1 GNQEK
6 GIIKKGYSVEVDKL
20 RDVLRNGRQWI
31 LDLEEKEK
39 NATGIKSLKIKYN
52 KVFGYFIE
60 VTKPNLKFV
69 PKRYIRKQTLV
80 NSERYI
86 IDELK
91 EYENTVLGAEDRL
104 RKLEKNILE
113 QIKNFIEKYIK
124 DIQKTAAALAEL
136 DTLYSL
142 GEAASLYDYVK
153 PRMDAFSN
161 KVRIFNARHPVVER
175 AVGEEN
181 FVANDLI
188 LDSESN
194 MIMILTG
201 PNMSGKSTYLRQA
214 ALITIMAQM
223 GSFVPADEAE
233 LPLVDRVFTRIG
245 AVDDISSG
253 HSTFMVEMSEV
264 ADIINNATPS
274 SLIVLDEVGRGTST
288 YDGLSL
294 AWAIIE
300 YLSTSI
306 KAKTLFATHYHEL
319 TTLENKLPG
328 VKNYNVTVREMGS
341 KIVFLHKVV
350 QGGTDKSYGIQVARL
365 AGLPPDII
373 KGAEKVLENLE
384 SKKGETQESIPNQN
398 IMAKTNN
405 PLPLTIYDVISEIKE
420 IRIDRMTPLEAI
432 NRLDQIQSRI
442 RDGFHDWGEPVA
454 RNQSPK
460 NRSCK

>member
-1 GNQEK
+1 M
-6 GIIKKGYSVEVDKL
+6 D
-20 RDVLRNGRQWI
+20 
-31 LDLEEKEK
+31 
-39 NATGIKSLKIKYN
+39 A
-52 KVFGYFIE
+52 
-60 VTKPNLKFV
+60 
-69 PKRYIRKQTLV
+69 
-80 NSERYI
+80 
-86 IDELK
+86 
-91 EYENTVLGAEDRL
+91 
-104 RKLEKNILE
+104 
-113 QIKNFIEKYIK
+113 
-124 DIQKTAAALAEL
+124 
-136 DTLYSL
+136 LYSL
-142 GEAASLYDYVK
+142 GEAASLYDYAK

-274 SLIVLDEVGRGTST
+274 SLIILDEVGRGTST

-398 IMAKTNN
+398 ITAKTNN

-432 NRLDQIQSRI
+432 NRLNQIQSRI